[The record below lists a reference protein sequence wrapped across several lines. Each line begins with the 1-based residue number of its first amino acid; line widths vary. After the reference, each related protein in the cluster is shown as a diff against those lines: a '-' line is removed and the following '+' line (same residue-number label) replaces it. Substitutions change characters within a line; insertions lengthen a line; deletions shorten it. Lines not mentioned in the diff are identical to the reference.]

1 MGKNLAEFRLLGIDV
16 KVHWSFVLVLAFGAF
31 LYGAGPAGWLVIAA
45 LAVTGALVWRLASAR
60 LAASQSWLR
69 DDLRDDWRA
78 S

>member
-1 MGKNLAEFRLLGIDV
+1 MTAEILLVCLSLAVAALAAGI
-16 KVHWSFVLVLAFGAF
+16 SVLILTAF
-31 LYGAGPAGWLVIAA
+31 GPAGWLVIAA
-45 LAVTGALVWRLASAR
+45 LAITGALVWRLASAR